1 MCIASS
7 LSVSSTRVVHLLSWW
22 TNIGSSLRIEY
33 IWFMLWL
40 TLGIVLSVGL
50 DKCIHHCGLRSSVF
64 FLFFPFSDTK
74 RWQLCLEPFGN
85 LFTVSIV
92 FPFLECRIIDLIQSV
107 TFSHWLLSPSNA
119 HLRFLHVFWWLDNH
133 FFSVLNTISLHKCT
147 TFCLLSHLL
156 NDYFQVL
163 VIVNKVVNIYVQVFM
178 RM

>member
-1 MCIASS
+1 MNLQACIITQSPQ
-7 LSVSSTRVVHLLSWW
+7 
-22 TNIGSSLRIEY
+22 
-33 IWFMLWL
+33 FMLWL

-147 TFCLLSHLL
+147 TLCLLSHLL

-178 RM
+178 HM